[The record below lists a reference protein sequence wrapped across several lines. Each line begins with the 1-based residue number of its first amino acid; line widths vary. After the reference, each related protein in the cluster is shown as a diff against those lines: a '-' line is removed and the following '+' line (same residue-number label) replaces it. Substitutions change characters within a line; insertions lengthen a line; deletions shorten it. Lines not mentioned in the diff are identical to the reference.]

1 MTRSLIVGV
10 PGEVPVPSRSDQ
22 LHSYQFAVRR
32 VVSAVAAHESNP
44 ARPPG
49 RRAGVTLLA
58 GALVAAL
65 GLAGFAVWGLVQP
78 GGSTRWRSGQSVIV
92 EKESGAKFVF
102 VDGVLHPVANYS
114 SALLIVGAPR
124 TISVARRSLA
134 GVPRGV
140 PLGIAGAP

>member
-1 MTRSLIVGV
+1 MTRSLIVGM
-10 PGEVPVPSRSDQ
+10 PGEAHVPSRSDQ

-58 GALVAAL
+58 GVLVAAL
-65 GLAGFAVWGLVQP
+65 GLAGFAVWGLLQP
-78 GGSTRWRSGQSVIV
+78 GGSTRWRSGNAVIV
-92 EKESGAKFVF
+92 EKESGAKFVY
-102 VDGVLHPVANYS
+102 VDGVLHPVANYA
-114 SALLIVGAPR
+114 SALLIVGAARPS

-134 GVPRGV
+134 GVPRG
-140 PLGIAGAP
+140 